1 MVGYRFHSN
10 NDAITACVFQLH
22 LFRPSTQAP
31 ALLECYCKANYFDC
45 ADDKKIITARGVLL
59 QFVVQSVDV
68 YLLLIQ
74 FNYTAAVPTKS
85 NLLTSSSGRDDVG
98 QTL

>member
-10 NDAITACVFQLH
+10 NDAITACVFLLH

-31 ALLECYCKANYFDC
+31 EQLECYCKA
-45 ADDKKIITARGVLL
+45 KIITAGGALL
-59 QFVVQSVDV
+59 QFVVQLVDV
-68 YLLLIQ
+68 CLLFIQ

-85 NLLTSSSGRDDVG
+85 NLLTSSSDREDVG